1 MRMEVIVVKTHRL
14 LAVMALPATV
24 LLTSP
29 VPALAETSSTPSAS
43 ASSLSVPVAALTLA
57 GVQSYPMLSYG
68 STGAYV
74 QVLQNALNALGYD
87 VGQATGVFDA
97 TTQTQV
103 KAFQQAAGLGVDGIV
118 GPMTWGA
125 LAKAVSDYRQ
135 VMSVLPRQS
144 ALVQHVE
151 WKRIVWNGQL
161 ISKPIGFT
169 YQGTAYMPI
178 WYVMQALARAGVAS
192 TWSNGVWTLTPPSGQ
207 VVDYGKI
214 SYGPGSAAIAIGQTV
229 VANVPAIVYPDPAS
243 GKLTTFMPVWYVMN
257 ALQRMGVAS
266 TWQGTQWDMKPAPV
280 VIETGDP
287 SSNSTGS
294 GGSGVDNGTGNS
306 TSNSTGNGTGAVP
319 GGNTVTNVTNT
330 TGPANSTGNAA
341 GLGNSTGNSVGNS
354 TSNSTGNATSNGTGN
369 STGNATGNSTGG
381 SSGLSFTNVDLRY
394 PAPSNINAQSI
405 NQFLLQNSSPLN
417 GLGNSFMD
425 AQNLYSVDA
434 NYLVS
439 HAILESAWGQSQI
452 ALQKNNLFG
461 YGAYDSNPGPD
472 AGVFP
477 SDDYAI
483 RFEAWTVRTNYLT
496 PGASLYV
503 SPTLNG
509 MNVNYATAQTWASG
523 IAAVMK
529 QFATSVGS
537 SVSAYVQYSPS
548 NNPPAPKSTAEP
560 VYYMNGAQGVT
571 QQDPYYPNNGVP
583 YYPSIAQGENQQFFG
598 QLSVGSFGQ
607 PVAEIQRFLNQTINA
622 GLTVD
627 GQFGPLTQ
635 AAVEKFQSQVMGMSN
650 PNGIWTFSMWV
661 QYIQPSQSNANLI
674 PAGTTVKIDQIAEG
688 MAGPYVVPWYHVVG
702 YGWVDSQYI
711 KLTNVYRVI
720 VQNPAGT
727 ATTIPV
733 YQVGDLSKV
742 LLNLHSGDWVV
753 ANSAQPSGGVYTIQ
767 IAAQDPVVSNGYA
780 ADTLLTA
787 VIPANGT
794 VSLVPQ
800 S

>member
-1 MRMEVIVVKTHRL
+1 MRMEVMVVKTHRL

-24 LLTSP
+24 MLTTPSS
-29 VPALAETSSTPSAS
+29 ALAQTSSSPSAS
-43 ASSLSVPVAALTLA
+43 ASSLNVPVAALTLA

-68 STGAYV
+68 STGTYV
-74 QVLQNALNALGYD
+74 AILQNALNALGYD
-87 VGQATGVFDA
+87 MGQATGVFDA
-97 TTQTQV
+97 TTQAQV
-103 KAFQQAAGLGVDGIV
+103 KAFQQAEGLSVDGIV

-125 LAKAVSDYRQ
+125 LAKAVADYRQ
-135 VMSVLPRQS
+135 VMTVLDRQS
-144 ALVQHVE
+144 PLVQHVE
-151 WKRIVWNGQL
+151 WKRIVWNGEL
-161 ISKPIGFT
+161 ISKPVGFT

-178 WYVMQALARAGVAS
+178 WYVMEALRKAGIAS
-192 TWSNGVWTLTPPSGQ
+192 TWSGGVWILTPPGGQ
-207 VVDYGKI
+207 AVNYGKI

-229 VANVPAIVYPDPAS
+229 VANVPAVVYPDPAS
-243 GKLTTFMPVWYVMN
+243 GKLTTFMPVWYVMT
-257 ALQRMGVAS
+257 ALQRLGIAS
-266 TWQGTQWDMKPAPV
+266 TWQGTEWDMKPAPV

-287 SSNSTGS
+287 TSNSTGSSNSTGNATGNVS
-294 GGSGVDNGTGNS
+294 GALPGGNTVANVTNATGSNGATGNGASNGTGNS
-306 TSNSTGNGTGAVP
+306 TSLGNATSNAVGNG
-319 GGNTVTNVTNT
+319 
-330 TGPANSTGNAA
+330 
-341 GLGNSTGNSVGNS
+341 

-369 STGNATGNSTGG
+369 ATGNSTGNSTG

-461 YGAYDSNPGPD
+461 YGAYDSNPGQD

-483 RFEAWTVRTNYLT
+483 RFEAWTVRMNYLT

-503 SPTLNG
+503 SPTLSG
-509 MNVNYATAQTWASG
+509 MNVNYATAKTWTSG
-523 IAAVMK
+523 IAAIMT

-598 QLSVGSFGQ
+598 QLSIGSFGQ
-607 PVAEIQRFLNQTINA
+607 PVVEIQRFLNQTINA

-635 AAVEKFQSQVMGMSN
+635 AAVEKFQSQVMHMSN
-650 PNGIWTFSMWV
+650 PNGVWTFSMWV

-674 PAGTTVKIDQIAEG
+674 PAGTTVKIDQVAEG

-753 ANSAQPSGGVYTIQ
+753 ANSSQPSGGVYTIQ

-780 ADTLLTA
+780 ADTLLTG

-800 S
+800 N

>member
-1 MRMEVIVVKTHRL
+1 MHSNLRMEVMVVKSHRL

-24 LLTSP
+24 FLTSP
-29 VPALAETSSTPSAS
+29 ASAWAQTPSSQSAS
-43 ASSLSVPVAALTLA
+43 ASLSSAPVAALTLS

-68 STGAYV
+68 STGFYV
-74 QVLQNALNALGYD
+74 EVLQNALNALGYD
-87 VGQATGVFDA
+87 VGQASGVFDGV
-97 TTQTQV
+97 TQKEV
-103 KAFQQAAGLGVDGIV
+103 KAFQQAEGLQTDGIV

-125 LAKAVSDYRQ
+125 LAKAVADYRQ
-135 VMSVLPRQS
+135 VMTVLSSQS
-144 ALVQHVE
+144 SLVQHVE

-161 ISKPIGFT
+161 ISKPVGFT

-178 WYVMQALARAGVAS
+178 WYVMQALRKAGIAS
-192 TWSNGVWTLTPPSGQ
+192 TWTGGVWTLTPPSGQ
-207 VVDYGKI
+207 AVDYSKI
-214 SYGPGSAAIAIGQTV
+214 SYGPGSAAIVIGQTV
-229 VANVPAIVYPDPAS
+229 VANVPAVVYPDPAS

-257 ALQRMGVAS
+257 ALQRLGIAS
-266 TWQGTQWDMKPAPV
+266 TWQGTEWDMKPAPV

-287 SSNSTGS
+287 ATNSTGS
-294 GGSGVDNGTGNS
+294 STDNGTGNS
-306 TSNSTGNGTGAVP
+306 TDNATGAVP
-319 GGNTVTNVTNT
+319 GGNTVTNVTNA
-330 TGPANSTGNAA
+330 TGPANATGNSTNAT
-341 GLGNSTGNSVGNS
+341 GVGNSTGNSVGNS
-354 TSNSTGNATSNGTGN
+354 TS
-369 STGNATGNSTGG
+369 NATGNSTGG

-461 YGAYDSNPGPD
+461 YGAYDSNPGQD

-503 SPTLNG
+503 SPTLSG
-509 MNVNYATAQTWASG
+509 MNVNYATAKTWASG
-523 IAAVMK
+523 IAALMT

-560 VYYMNGAQGVT
+560 VYYVNGAQGVT

-607 PVAEIQRFLNQTINA
+607 PVVEIQQFLNQTINA

-635 AAVEKFQSQVMGMSN
+635 AAVEKFQSQVMHMSN
-650 PNGIWTFSMWV
+650 PNGVWTFSMWV
-661 QYIQPSQSNANLI
+661 QYIQPTQSNANLI
-674 PAGTTVKIDQIAEG
+674 PAGTTVKIDEIAEG

-780 ADTLLTA
+780 ADTLLTG

>member
-1 MRMEVIVVKTHRL
+1 MEVMVVKSHRL
-14 LAVMALPATV
+14 LAVMALPATMF
-24 LLTSP
+24 LTSP
-29 VPALAETSSTPSAS
+29 ASAWAQTPSSQSAS
-43 ASSLSVPVAALTLA
+43 ASLSSAPVAALTLS

-68 STGAYV
+68 STGFYV
-74 QVLQNALNALGYD
+74 EVLQNALNALGYD
-87 VGQATGVFDA
+87 VGQASGVFDGV
-97 TTQTQV
+97 TQKEV
-103 KAFQQAAGLGVDGIV
+103 KAFQQAEGLQTDGIV

-125 LAKAVSDYRQ
+125 LAKAVADYRQ
-135 VMSVLPRQS
+135 VMTVLSSQS
-144 ALVQHVE
+144 SLVQHVE

-161 ISKPIGFT
+161 ISKPVGFT

-178 WYVMQALARAGVAS
+178 WYVMQALRKAGIAS
-192 TWSNGVWTLTPPSGQ
+192 TWTGGVWTLTPPSGQ
-207 VVDYGKI
+207 AVDYSKI
-214 SYGPGSAAIAIGQTV
+214 SYGPGSAAIVIGQTV
-229 VANVPAIVYPDPAS
+229 VANVPAVVYPDPAS

-257 ALQRMGVAS
+257 ALQRLGIAS
-266 TWQGTQWDMKPAPV
+266 TWQGTEWDMKPAPV

-287 SSNSTGS
+287 STNSTGS
-294 GGSGVDNGTGNS
+294 STDNGTGNS
-306 TSNSTGNGTGAVP
+306 TGNATGAVP
-319 GGNTVTNVTNT
+319 GGNTVTNVTNA
-330 TGPANSTGNAA
+330 TGPANATGNSTNAT
-341 GLGNSTGNSVGNS
+341 GVGNSTGNSVGNS
-354 TSNSTGNATSNGTGN
+354 TS
-369 STGNATGNSTGG
+369 NATGNSTGG

-461 YGAYDSNPGPD
+461 YGAYDSNPGQD

-503 SPTLNG
+503 SPTLSG
-509 MNVNYATAQTWASG
+509 MNVNYATAKTWASG
-523 IAAVMK
+523 IAALMT

-537 SVSAYVQYSPS
+537 SVSAYVQYAPS

-560 VYYMNGAQGVT
+560 VYYVNGAQGVT
-571 QQDPYYPNNGVP
+571 QQDPYYPNNGIP

-607 PVAEIQRFLNQTINA
+607 PVVEIQQFLNQTINA

-635 AAVEKFQSQVMGMSN
+635 AAVEKFQSQVMHMSN
-650 PNGIWTFSMWV
+650 PNGVWTFSMWV
-661 QYIQPSQSNANLI
+661 QYIQPTQSNANLI
-674 PAGTTVKIDQIAEG
+674 PAGTTVKIDEIAEG

-711 KLTNVYRVI
+711 TLTNVYRVI

-780 ADTLLTA
+780 ADTLLTG

>member
-1 MRMEVIVVKTHRL
+1 MFVKTHRL
-14 LAVMALPATV
+14 LAVAALPATV
-24 LLTSP
+24 LLTTP
-29 VPALAETSSTPSAS
+29 APALAETSSSQSAS
-43 ASSLSVPVAALTLA
+43 APSLNVPVAALTLA

-68 STGAYV
+68 STGVYV
-74 QVLQNALNALGYD
+74 EILQNALNALGYD
-87 VGQATGVFDA
+87 VGQASGLFDA
-97 TTQTQV
+97 TTQAEV
-103 KAFQQAAGLGVDGIV
+103 KAFQQAMGLQTDGIV
-118 GPMTWGA
+118 GPLTWGA
-125 LAKAVSDYRQ
+125 LAKAVADYRQ
-135 VMSVLPRQS
+135 VMTVLSSRS
-144 ALVQHVE
+144 SLVQQVE
-151 WKRIVWNGQL
+151 WKRIVWNGRL

-178 WYVMQALARAGVAS
+178 WYVMQALSKAGIAS
-192 TWSNGVWTLTPPSGQ
+192 TWQGGVWTLTPPGGQ
-207 VVDYGKI
+207 TVNYGKI

-229 VANVPAIVYPDPAS
+229 VANVPAVVYPDPAS

-257 ALQRMGVAS
+257 ALQRLGIGS
-266 TWQGTQWDMKPAPV
+266 TWQGTEWDMKPAPV

-287 SSNSTGS
+287 SNNTTGSDPANSTG
-294 GGSGVDNGTGNS
+294 NGTGNS
-306 TSNSTGNGTGAVP
+306 TGNATGAVP
-319 GGNTVTNVTNT
+319 GGNTVTNVT
-330 TGPANSTGNAA
+330 TGSSNVTGNSTGNS
-341 GLGNSTGNSVGNS
+341 LGNSTGNSLGNS
-354 TSNSTGNATSNGTGN
+354 TSNATGNATGN
-369 STGNATGNSTGG
+369 TTGNATGNSTGT
-381 SSGLSFTNVDLRY
+381 SSGSFTNVDLRY

-461 YGAYDSNPGPD
+461 YGAYDSNPGQD

-483 RFEAWTVRTNYLT
+483 RFEAWTVRMNYLT

-503 SPTLNG
+503 TPTLSG
-509 MNVNYATAQTWASG
+509 MNVNYATAKTWASG
-523 IAAVMK
+523 IAAIMT
-529 QFATSVGS
+529 QFASSVGS
-537 SVSAYVQYSPS
+537 NVNAYVQYTPS
-548 NNPPAPKSTAEP
+548 NNPPAPRSTAEP

-571 QQDPYYPNNGVP
+571 QQDPYYPNGGVP
-583 YYPSIAQGENQQFFG
+583 YYPTIAQGENQQFFG

-607 PVAEIQRFLNQTINA
+607 PVVEVQQFLNRTINA

-635 AAVEKFQSQVMGMSN
+635 AAVEKFQSQVMHMSN

-674 PAGTTVKIDQIAEG
+674 PAGTTVKIDQVAEG

-733 YQVGDLSKV
+733 YQVGNLSSV

-767 IAAQDPVVSNGYA
+767 IAAQDPTVSNGYA
-780 ADTLLTA
+780 AGTLLTGF
-787 VIPANGT
+787 IPANGT

-800 S
+800 N